1 MKHPLS
7 GSCNPDKKPALTLRL
22 AVLADAEAISRI
34 YAPYVKDTV
43 VSFEYDPPSADEIAR
58 RMAAMF
64 CDYPYLVCQ
73 MEGRIVGYAYAHRL
87 FERAAYGWNTELSVY
102 VDQPCRG
109 MGVGRTLMQALLK
122 LLQMQ
127 GVASAFSAIS
137 VPNPA
142 SEGLHMAL
150 GFQKCGHFP
159 GAGFKLGAWHDSC
172 WYALQLTPLAVPPA
186 PVTPF
191 CQLDKDAVEAVLEQA
206 VQK

>member
-7 GSCNPDKKPALTLRL
+7 GSCNPGEKPALTLRPAAL
-22 AVLADAEAISRI
+22 DDAEAISRI
-34 YAPYVKDTV
+34 YGPYVKDTV
-43 VSFEYDPPSADEIAR
+43 VSFEYDPPSPEEIAR
-58 RMAAMF
+58 RMASIF
-64 CDYPYLVCQ
+64 QEYPYLVCQ

-102 VDQPCRG
+102 VEQSCRG

-142 SEGLHMAL
+142 SEGLHVAM

-159 GAGFKLGAWHDSC
+159 GAGYKLGAWHDSC
-172 WYALQLTPLAVPPA
+172 WYARKLNTLAVPPE

-191 CQLDKDAVEAVLEQA
+191 CQLDKDMVEAVLQQA
-206 VQK
+206 VQ